1 VARGEA
7 VSAALPASLGLWPLV
22 EARAAATP
30 DALFAV
36 DERDRALSFAAYR
49 DAALRA
55 AAGLHARRV
64 GDGTVVSWQLP
75 TRLDALVLAAA
86 LARLGAVQNP
96 VLPFLR
102 EREVGFIVRQCG
114 AKLLAVPRT
123 FRGFDHAALARSLA
137 ESIPGLEALDV
148 EDGLPEGDPASLP
161 PPPGAASAGALRWI
175 FYSSGTTADPK
186 GAKHG
191 DRALAGIGAALVECL
206 ELQPVDRNA
215 LVFPFT
221 HIGGIGWLFAG
232 LQAGFAQVL
241 VEAFEPKT
249 SVDVLDHHGV
259 TVAGAGTVFHHAYL
273 ARQRESQGRI
283 LPRVRVFPGGGAPK
297 PPGLHA
303 EMKLVFGGAGVV
315 AGYGLTEH
323 PVATMSSVRDP
334 DEKLAACEGRA
345 TRGTEIRIVRLDGK
359 PAAPG
364 EEGEIRVRGPHLFR
378 GYVDASLDSDA
389 IDADGFLRTGDLG
402 HLDEGGWLTVTGR
415 LKDVIIRKGENI
427 SAKEIE
433 DHLSAHPKVRD
444 VAVVGLPDAERG
456 ERACAVVVCAD
467 PAAPPT
473 LAELCA
479 FLRARDLAAQKLP
492 EQLELSP
499 ELPRNASGKI
509 LKRQIRDGLK

>member
-1 VARGEA
+1 
-7 VSAALPASLGLWPLV
+7 VSASALSATLGLWPLV

-55 AAGLHARRV
+55 AAGLRALGV
-64 GDGTVVSWQLP
+64 GAGTVVSWQLP
-75 TRLDALVLAAA
+75 TRLEALVLAVA

-114 AKLLAVPRT
+114 AKLLLVPRT
-123 FRGFDHAALARSLA
+123 FRGFDHAALARALA
-137 ESIPGLEALDV
+137 ESVPGLEALDV

-161 PPPGAASAGALRWI
+161 PPPAVQPSSAVRWI

-186 GAKHG
+186 GARHG
-191 DRALAGIGAALVECL
+191 DGALAGIGAALVERL
-206 ELQPVDRNA
+206 ELRADDRNA

-221 HIGGIGWLFAG
+221 HIGGIGWLFSG
-232 LQAGFAQVL
+232 LQAGYAQVL
-241 VEAFEPKT
+241 VEAFDPRATVE
-249 SVDVLDHHGV
+249 VLDRHGV
-259 TVAGAGTVFHHAYL
+259 TVAGAGTVFHQAYL
-273 ARQRESQGRI
+273 ARQRDCRERI
-283 LPRVRVFPGGGAPK
+283 LPRARVFPGGGAPK

-303 EMKLVFGGAGVV
+303 EMKRVFGGAGIV

-345 TRGTEIRIVRLDGK
+345 TRGTEIHIVRQDGA

-364 EEGEIRVRGPHLFR
+364 EEGEIRVRGPHLFQ
-378 GYVDASLDSDA
+378 GYVDTALDADA
-389 IDADGFLRTGDLG
+389 LDADGFLRTGDLG
-402 HLDEGGWLTVTGR
+402 SLDAGGWLTVTGR

-427 SAKEIE
+427 SAKELE

-444 VAVVGLPDAERG
+444 VAVVGLSDAERG
-456 ERACAVVVCAD
+456 ELACAVVVPVDTA
-467 PAAPPT
+467 AAPM
-473 LAELCA
+473 LAELVA
-479 FLRARDLAAQKLP
+479 FLRARGLAAQKLP
-492 EQLELSP
+492 EQLEVVP
-499 ELPRNASGKI
+499 ELPRNAAGKV
-509 LKRQIRDGLK
+509 LKRELRGRFEEPR